1 MPHSMTGFAAS
12 DALASPFQIVWELR
26 SVNHRFLDIGFRLPE
41 ELRHLESAFRERVAA
56 RVKRG
61 KVDCTLKL
69 TLQSNGASAAEVD
82 TDALRALA
90 RLQAAVRA
98 ELPDAAALSTAELLR
113 WPGVLKEPDRAL
125 GRLSDPVNAC
135 LDAAVAALQAARMR
149 EGRRIGEL
157 LEQRNARITELVAE
171 VRPMLEGA
179 QARHRDKLRERVEKL
194 DVQIPSDRIEQEIVL
209 IAQRLDVTE
218 EIDRL
223 ESHITEVRAVLAK
236 EEPAG
241 RRLDFLIQE
250 LNREAN
256 TFASKSQDEELT
268 RRAVELKV
276 LIEQMREQVQNLE

>member
-1 MPHSMTGFAAS
+1 MTGFAAS
-12 DALASPFQIVWELR
+12 DALATPFQISWELR

-41 ELRHLESAFRERVAA
+41 EFRSLESAFRERVAA
-56 RVKRG
+56 VLKRG

-69 TLQSNGASAAEVD
+69 TVQSGHSGAAEID

-90 RLQAAVRA
+90 RLQAAVRD
-98 ELPDAAALSTAELLR
+98 ELPDAQPLSTAELLR
-113 WPGVLKEPDRAL
+113 WPGVVKEPRQSLEAL
-125 GRLSDPVNAC
+125 SASVDAC
-135 LDAAVAALQAARMR
+135 LDAAIAALQASRMR
-149 EGRRIGEL
+149 EGARIGEL
-157 LEQRNARITELVAE
+157 LEQRNARIIELVAE
-171 VRPMLEGA
+171 VRPMLDDA
-179 QARHRDKLRERVEKL
+179 QIRHRDKLRERVEKL
-194 DVQIPSDRIEQEIVL
+194 DVQIQADRVEQEIVL

-236 EEPAG
+236 DEPAG